1 MTTTL
6 WLLVL
11 APAAVCF
18 RASAASADTTETLFY
33 PDGKEEWCSRY
44 QSCPDCVAYS
54 IPSLA
59 RREESLHNNAS
70 QSTIHRVMTE
80 ERCAWDPINDMCVDV
95 GGKLGIGNTADEQV
109 EENTYS
115 FITSMSACRS
125 WREEQLLATFLP
137 NWMGT
142 LLNMTSD
149 PVAKEESSS
158 SSSSHRMGFGNLTIL
173 DICLPGT
180 HDTLSYDLSLEIS
193 DDGLDMYTRLDSIL
207 HYFSGGAVQLLPGDI
222 ESFLRD
228 QSMTQ
233 RLDVTAQLNGGVR
246 FLDVRITLEDQGG
259 QEEEEEEEAEA
270 TAASYQ
276 SPQKK
281 RRKLT
286 HDGKGA
292 AFFSPKVID
301 SVAAYMQSN
310 AAGFNK
316 FTDILAEYQQQT
328 KQQEQQQQTPKPK
341 VMKDEIGSALFS
353 PEVLGSVAACMQSN
367 AAGMQSVASWGNKLT
382 DMMVEHQKQTPKPK
396 SESDYESDSE

>member
-259 QEEEEEEEAEA
+259 QEEEEEEMHCPGLSSPHLQRLLKEETVMAIRRIRPHHRRTFLTVERPLGIMPE
-270 TAASYQ
+270 TAATMGTTSIL
-276 SPQKK
+276 PPPP
-281 RRKLT
+281 KLT
-286 HDGKGA
+286 NGRR
-292 AFFSPKVID
+292 
-301 SVAAYMQSN
+301 
-310 AAGFNK
+310 
-316 FTDILAEYQQQT
+316 
-328 KQQEQQQQTPKPK
+328 
-341 VMKDEIGSALFS
+341 
-353 PEVLGSVAACMQSN
+353 
-367 AAGMQSVASWGNKLT
+367 
-382 DMMVEHQKQTPKPK
+382 
-396 SESDYESDSE
+396 